1 MAKTNK
7 SGTRIYYVP
16 DFLYVYTDSYEMSPT
31 QRISEVIPWTKQVGV
46 GAPTQRISEEIP
58 WTKQVGV
65 EAPTERISEEIP
77 RTKQVGVGAPTERIF
92 EEIPRTKQVGVGE
105 KTGDNEFYPSLAF
118 ILIRNFTK
126 LTSVI
131 IIGNVDIGHII
142 LKRKERW

>member
-7 SGTRIYYVP
+7 SGTRIFYVP
-16 DFLYVYTDSYEMSPT
+16 DLLYVYTDSYEMSPT

-65 EAPTERISEEIP
+65 EAPTENFRRNS
-77 RTKQVGVGAPTERIF
+77 TDKASWGWGLTERIF

-105 KTGDNEFYPSLAF
+105 KTGTMNS
-118 ILIRNFTK
+118 IL
-126 LTSVI
+126 V
-131 IIGNVDIGHII
+131 
-142 LKRKERW
+142 

>member
-65 EAPTERISEEIP
+65 EAPTERISEVIP
-77 RTKQVGVGAPTERIF
+77 WTKQVGVGAPTQRIS
-92 EEIPRTKQVGVGE
+92 EEI
-105 KTGDNEFYPSLAF
+105 
-118 ILIRNFTK
+118 
-126 LTSVI
+126 
-131 IIGNVDIGHII
+131 
-142 LKRKERW
+142 

>member
-31 QRISEVIPWTKQVGV
+31 QRISEEIPRTKQVGV
-46 GAPTQRISEEIP
+46 GAPTQRIS
-58 WTKQVGV
+58 
-65 EAPTERISEEIP
+65 
-77 RTKQVGVGAPTERIF
+77 

-118 ILIRNFTK
+118 ILIR
-126 LTSVI
+126 
-131 IIGNVDIGHII
+131 GI
-142 LKRKERW
+142 LQS

>member
-7 SGTRIYYVP
+7 SGTRIFYVP
-16 DFLYVYTDSYEMSPT
+16 DLLYVYTDSYEMSPT

-46 GAPTQRISEEIP
+46 APTQRISEEIP

-65 EAPTERISEEIP
+65 EQREFPKKFHGQSKLLGPQQREEIP
-77 RTKQVGVGAPTERIF
+77 R
-92 EEIPRTKQVGVGE
+92 
-105 KTGDNEFYPSLAF
+105 DNEFYPSLAF

>member
-58 WTKQVGV
+58 RTKQVGV
-65 EAPTERISEEIP
+65 GAPTERISEEIP
-77 RTKQVGVGAPTERIF
+77 RTKQVGVE
-92 EEIPRTKQVGVGE
+92 E

-118 ILIRNFTK
+118 ILIR
-126 LTSVI
+126 
-131 IIGNVDIGHII
+131 GI
-142 LKRKERW
+142 LQSWQAW

>member
-65 EAPTERISEEIP
+65 EAPTENFRRNSTDKASWGWGPNREF
-77 RTKQVGVGAPTERIF
+77 RRNS
-92 EEIPRTKQVGVGE
+92 RTKQVGVGE

-118 ILIRNFTK
+118 ILIREFYK
-126 LTSVI
+126 
-131 IIGNVDIGHII
+131 VD
-142 LKRKERW
+142 KRDNYRQC

>member
-31 QRISEVIPWTKQVGV
+31 QRISE
-46 GAPTQRISEEIP
+46 
-58 WTKQVGV
+58 
-65 EAPTERISEEIP
+65 EIP
-77 RTKQVGVGAPTERIF
+77 RTKQVGVGAPTERIS

-118 ILIRNFTK
+118 ILIR
-126 LTSVI
+126 
-131 IIGNVDIGHII
+131 GI
-142 LKRKERW
+142 LQSWQAW

>member
-16 DFLYVYTDSYEMSPT
+16 DLLYVYTDSYEMSPT
-31 QRISEVIPWTKQVGV
+31 Q
-46 GAPTQRISEEIP
+46 
-58 WTKQVGV
+58 
-65 EAPTERISEEIP
+65 RISEEIP

-118 ILIRNFTK
+118 ILIRR
-126 LTSVI
+126 
-131 IIGNVDIGHII
+131 I
-142 LKRKERW
+142 LQS

>member
-46 GAPTQRISEEIP
+46 EAPTQ
-58 WTKQVGV
+58 
-65 EAPTERISEEIP
+65 RISEEIP

-118 ILIRNFTK
+118 ILIR
-126 LTSVI
+126 
-131 IIGNVDIGHII
+131 GI
-142 LKRKERW
+142 LQS

>member
-118 ILIRNFTK
+118 ILIGEFYK
-126 LTSVI
+126 
-131 IIGNVDIGHII
+131 VD
-142 LKRKERW
+142 KRDNYRQC